1 MYRKHFKRLMDIGLS
16 ALALVAL
23 SPILLATYL
32 LVRTKLGTPVFFKQ
46 ERVGKD
52 NKIFTVYKFRS
63 MTDAKDDK
71 GDLLPAA
78 ERVTPF
84 GRNLRSTSIDELPQ
98 LFNVLLGDMSIIGPR
113 PLLPTF
119 LDHYTDEQK
128 RRHEVRP
135 GLSTI
140 SVVTGRANQTWEEQF
155 RKDVVYVDNLSFLL
169 DCKIILK
176 TIPVVLR
183 RKGMGNL
190 VMRPGGFFISSG
202 EDEDTK

>member
-1 MYRKHFKRLMDIGLS
+1 MDIGLS